1 MKVAEWTS
9 SLVHCPKL
17 GLFGW
22 PRGASERGQRIGC
35 TAAGT
40 SLWGQAVCMPK
51 PHNRGAPYRWHSL
64 CTVYDH
70 DSTTRARGFAFPKC
84 PPCADCS
91 KLRENPLNKM

>member
-9 SLVHCPKL
+9 SLVHCPKP

-22 PRGASERGQRIGC
+22 LRGASERGQRIGC

-51 PHNRGAPYRWHSL
+51 PHNRGVPYPSL
-64 CTVYDH
+64 VFRIRNT
-70 DSTTRARGFAFPKC
+70 
-84 PPCADCS
+84 PPAGVFRIRNSLAVWLSGCLS
-91 KLRENPLNKM
+91 G